1 MSVKINIGLS
11 RKVGEQNFGS
21 RGASVNME
29 VELESSLMSDPAR
42 FRSHV
47 KRLYAMARR
56 SVNDELK
63 TPFLESNQV
72 ALANEMAERTH
83 SSTGN
88 GRSNLSESD
97 TATQS
102 QVRAIFAIARQ
113 RGLDP
118 YALSKERFNA
128 ESPKE
133 LTRSRA
139 SSLIDHLKQHASV
152 VGDPAHA

>member
-29 VELESSLMSDPAR
+29 VELESSIISDPAR
-42 FRSHV
+42 FRGHV

-56 SVNDELK
+56 SVNDELQ

-72 ALANEMAERTH
+72 AFANEMPERTY
-83 SSTGN
+83 SSMGN
-88 GRSNLSESD
+88 GRSNLSEGD
-97 TATQS
+97 TATPS

-118 YALSKERFNA
+118 YALSKERFNT

-133 LTRSRA
+133 LTRSGA
-139 SSLIDHLKQHASV
+139 SSLIDHLKQHTSTE
-152 VGDPAHA
+152 GDPTHA

>member
-29 VELESSLMSDPAR
+29 VELESSIISDPAR
-42 FRSHV
+42 FRGHV

-56 SVNDELK
+56 SVNDELQ

-72 ALANEMAERTH
+72 AFANEMPERTY
-83 SSTGN
+83 SSMGN
-88 GRSNLSESD
+88 GRSNLSEGD

-133 LTRSRA
+133 LTRSGA
-139 SSLIDHLKQHASV
+139 SSLIDHLKQHTSTE
-152 VGDPAHA
+152 GDPTHA